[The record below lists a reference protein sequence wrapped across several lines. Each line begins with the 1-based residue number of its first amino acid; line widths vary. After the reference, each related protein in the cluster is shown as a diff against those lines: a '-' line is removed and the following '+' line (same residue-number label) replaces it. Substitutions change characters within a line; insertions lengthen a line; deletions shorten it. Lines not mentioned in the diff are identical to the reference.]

1 MSKWQYVSNIG
12 FALWLVTYKLKSSER
27 REFFD
32 RFNIQ
37 QIQFPAFCVRL
48 RLSHRLW
55 HSSEEDSQT
64 RAGHWRILVTPGIP
78 CVGFCP
84 ADSGLTLCS
93 STPNVREIHI
103 ISSITQDWYNSRCL
117 SVCLSFQNNSN
128 SSEPIILQI
137 SGNVDNGPSKR
148 WIHFGDVLD
157 SGGTLSFS
165 HPKAKETSIIQQP
178 VTQPF
183 INTAY
188 ILKV

>member
-1 MSKWQYVSNIG
+1 M
-12 FALWLVTYKLKSSER
+12 
-27 REFFD
+27 REECFLIDLTFNKYNFQLFF
-32 RFNIQ
+32 
-37 QIQFPAFCVRL
+37 VRL
-48 RLSHRLW
+48 RLSHRSR
-55 HSSEEDSQT
+55 HSSDEDSQT
-64 RAGHWRILVTPGIP
+64 CAGHCRILVTPGIL

-93 STPNVREIHI
+93 NAPNFREIHI

-148 WIHFGDVLD
+148 WIHFGDVSD

-165 HPKAKETSIIQQP
+165 HPKSKGHRSCSNLWRNLLLTLPI
-178 VTQPF
+178 
-183 INTAY
+183 Y
-188 ILKV
+188 